1 MQSAPAIDLSAIP
14 AAQRAAVMALN
25 PRAFD
30 FNYDVA
36 QQAVA
41 PAAMLQALQAI
52 ANDPDNAV
60 MTTLKNAEHATVLLG
75 NVAVQHPDF
84 AALRGLAFT
93 IAEQTG
99 ATFGYLAESANSV
112 GAWVAGVVPHR
123 LSAGRELKQA
133 GVPVGE
139 FLSENTRT
147 FVLLNTELAD
157 FANPQQAMKALSA
170 AENVIVIAPFADDT
184 TRKYATVLLPSS
196 TFAETSGTF
205 INAAGQWQSFKG
217 ATVPPGEARPTWKVL
232 RVLGNTAGVPEFDW
246 VATEEI
252 VAELHLELDGV
263 EVCNNTYVA
272 SSSSSPDKGRLGGV
286 SSADFQRIGDVNM
299 YRVDPLVRR
308 AKALQAMIPAAA
320 VQLNPQDAANMGV
333 AAGDTLKVSQGAV
346 TITLPAQ
353 LDAGI
358 PAGCAGLQSGI
369 EVSNVLGAAFGALQI
384 AKAG

>member
-1 MQSAPAIDLSAIP
+1 
-14 AAQRAAVMALN
+14 MA
-25 PRAFD
+25 
-30 FNYDVA
+30 
-36 QQAVA
+36 
-41 PAAMLQALQAI
+41 
-52 ANDPDNAV
+52 
-60 MTTLKNAEHATVLLG
+60 TLKQAEHATVLLG

-184 TRKYATVLLPSS
+184 TRKYATVLLPGS

-263 EVCNNTYVA
+263 EVCNNRYAGTVA
-272 SSSSSPDKGRLGGV
+272 RDAKSCV
-286 SSADFQRIGDVNM
+286 STTADGAFQRIGDVEM

-308 AKALQAMIPAAA
+308 AKALQAMIPPAA

-353 LDAGI
+353 LNAGI

-369 EVSNVLGAAFGALQI
+369 EISNVLGAAFGALQI

>member
-1 MQSAPAIDLSAIP
+1 M
-14 AAQRAAVMALN
+14 
-25 PRAFD
+25 
-30 FNYDVA
+30 
-36 QQAVA
+36 
-41 PAAMLQALQAI
+41 
-52 ANDPDNAV
+52 
-60 MTTLKNAEHATVLLG
+60 
-75 NVAVQHPDF
+75 
-84 AALRGLAFT
+84 
-93 IAEQTG
+93 
-99 ATFGYLAESANSV
+99 
-112 GAWVAGVVPHR
+112 
-123 LSAGRELKQA
+123 
-133 GVPVGE
+133 PVGE

-184 TRKYATVLLPSS
+184 TRKYATVLLPGS

-263 EVCNNTYVA
+263 EVCNNRYAGTV
-272 SSSSSPDKGRLGGV
+272 GRDAKSCVSTTADGG
-286 SSADFQRIGDVNM
+286 FQRIGDVEM

-308 AKALQAMIPAAA
+308 AKALQAMIPPAA

-369 EVSNVLGAAFGALQI
+369 EISNVLGAAFGTLQI